1 MECTAAKW
9 RIYSETLHER
19 WPTGWRD
26 SRKRVSEVCMRDPV
40 ADGLSKLDAHQIADL
55 QRVLRGK
62 PSDVGLSGNLWDG
75 KTMSAYL
82 RNKHRVQLGPRQ
94 CRRLLREWEFRYRKP
109 RPVIAR
115 SDPLKQAAHK
125 KTPPPGQR

>member
-1 MECTAAKW
+1 
-9 RIYSETLHER
+9 
-19 WPTGWRD
+19 
-26 SRKRVSEVCMRDPV
+26 MRDPV
-40 ADGLSKLDAHQIADL
+40 GGGLQNWMLQQIADL

-115 SDPLKQAAHK
+115 RHSQFFSTRPMPVQTLFA
-125 KTPPPGQR
+125 